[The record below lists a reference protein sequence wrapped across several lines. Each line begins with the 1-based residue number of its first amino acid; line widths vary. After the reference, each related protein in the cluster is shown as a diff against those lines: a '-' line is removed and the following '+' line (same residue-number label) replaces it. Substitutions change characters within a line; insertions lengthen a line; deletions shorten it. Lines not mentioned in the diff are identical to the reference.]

1 MSDDNDSES
10 QEKYKMYENLLRS
23 YQEELE
29 KKTKES
35 LKLKVDLD
43 LLNTKYTTLINKKDK
58 ELCKDFSPLQAEI
71 DQKNSQIENL
81 KSTLSTLKESL
92 KKAEKKNSLFKLE
105 IEKKEAFIKEILYEK
120 KQVEMALEEK
130 NMEIKDLNKFQQKQH
145 EKKEKNQA
153 VMKLQE
159 EYDVLKNINKTLITL
174 LKWKNVENEQLK
186 NSNNQNSTCDE
197 EDYEDKMTK
206 FKAQEEVLLKKLADQ
221 MKEFSKFDDSSFVD

>member
-1 MSDDNDSES
+1 MSEDNDSES
-10 QEKYKMYENLLRS
+10 HEKYKMYENLLRS

-58 ELCKDFSPLQAEI
+58 ESSKDFSPLQAEI
-71 DQKNSQIENL
+71 EQKNAQIENL

-92 KKAEKKNSLFKLE
+92 KKTEKKNTLFKLE

-120 KQVEMALEEK
+120 KQIEMALEEK
-130 NMEIKDLNKFQQKQH
+130 NIEIKDLHKFPQKQQD
-145 EKKEKNQA
+145 KKEQNQS
-153 VMKLQE
+153 VIKLQE

-197 EDYEDKMTK
+197 EDYEDKITK
-206 FKAQEEVLLKKLADQ
+206 FKAQEQVLLKKLADQ
-221 MKEFSKFDDSSFVD
+221 MKEFAKFDNDSLGD